1 MGRKVF
7 YAIKLMFQ
15 ASVFYTGLKIVLVVI
30 TALSAPVTIFVTQRL
45 LESIG
50 TAERHLQGI
59 ICIGFWIGALAV
71 IHIWDLIQGHAGNL
85 LQLILLRKL
94 KEKLLPAM
102 ADKANAIAYEH
113 FEDSATKD
121 IFHRL
126 DNAPHEM
133 VWNVF
138 EQALNLA
145 RLMISVVGFMFVFA
159 RVSIWFL
166 LVFIF
171 VLIPTFL
178 FDYKSVST
186 ISKMHHSQTFA
197 ERELAY
203 YEGLLEDKYALHEL
217 KVMNGI
223 DHVHKKWKSKAD
235 IVLKNYMS
243 TTLKSQ
249 LIQFGSMLLLFFFA
263 AGIIGILVRDLYWG
277 NIAVSTFVA
286 LANAIQSMNSASY
299 DMAWY
304 LSRLGRNGD
313 QMDYFQKLFALPD
326 EMRGTNEIP
335 EMRDENDMSGNREK
349 KNYGKGNPRKESTNR
364 NEGNGDSYEISF
376 ENVSFSYPGT
386 EKQILSDL
394 TFRVKP
400 GEKVCIVGRNGAG
413 KSTIIKLLCGLYQP
427 DSGTIR
433 INGMDIRELSPVQL
447 KKVRSIVFQDF
458 YKFHSSVR
466 ENVAYS
472 ELARMKDDEAVWT
485 ALKNGMI
492 DDYVESLEK
501 KLDTNLGTIAEDGVD
516 LSGGQWQKL
525 ALARACFAKSKF
537 LILDEPTAALDP
549 MAESRMYHMFA
560 EILADYG
567 YIFISHRLA
576 SAKMAQRILVLENGE
591 LVEDGSHNQLMEKKG
606 LYWSM
611 FTEQSSWYVEG
622 AERMVEV

>member
-15 ASVFYTGLKIVLVVI
+15 ASVFYTGLKILLMVI
-30 TALSAPVTIFVTQRL
+30 TALSAPLTIFVTQRL
-45 LESIG
+45 LETIV
-50 TAERHLQGI
+50 TADRHMQGI
-59 ICIGFWIGALAV
+59 ISIGLWIGALAV
-71 IHIWDLIQGHAGNL
+71 IHIWDLVQGHASNL

-102 ADKANAIAYEH
+102 ADKANAIAYEY

-126 DNAPHEM
+126 DKAPHEM

-138 EQALNLA
+138 EQALNVTREL
-145 RLMISVVGFMFVFA
+145 ISVVGIMIVLA
-159 RVSIWFL
+159 RVSAWFL
-166 LVFIF
+166 VVFVAVMVPIF
-171 VLIPTFL
+171 ICE
-178 FDYKSVST
+178 YKSVST

-203 YEGLLEDKYALHEL
+203 YEGLLADKYALHEL

-235 IVLKNYMS
+235 IVLKAYMS

-249 LIQFGSMLLLFFFA
+249 LIQFGSMLLLFLFA
-263 AGIIGILVRDLYWG
+263 IGIIGILVADLYWG
-277 NIAVSTFVA
+277 NLAVSTFVA
-286 LANAIQSMNSASY
+286 LTNAIQSMSSISY
-299 DMAWY
+299 DVAWY

-313 QMDYFQKLFALPD
+313 QMEYFQKFFALPD
-326 EMRGTNEIP
+326 EIRGTKEISC
-335 EMRDENDMSGNREK
+335 EA
-349 KNYGKGNPRKESTNR
+349 
-364 NEGNGDSYEISF
+364 YEISF

-386 EKQILSDL
+386 EKKVLSDL
-394 TFRVKP
+394 TFSVKP

-413 KSTIIKLLCGLYQP
+413 KSTIIKLLCGLYRP
-427 DSGTIR
+427 DSGTIK
-433 INGMDIRELSPVQL
+433 INGMDIRELSPMQL

-472 ELARMKDDEAVWT
+472 ELSGMNDDEAVWT

-492 DDYVESLEK
+492 DEYVETLEK
-501 KLDTNLGTIAEDGVD
+501 GLDTNLGTIAEDGVD

-560 EILADYG
+560 EILSDYG

-576 SAKMAQRILVLENGE
+576 SAKMAERILVLENGE
-591 LVEDGSHNQLMEKKG
+591 LVEDGSHSQLMEKKG
-606 LYWSM
+606 LYWNM

-622 AERMVEV
+622 AERKVEV